1 MMRDEKILQLRR
13 KISEQ
18 LNSQIDRDYVLMG
31 LPYYLNVG
39 DILIWEGTRQYLQ
52 TVPHRCLNPGYRYR
66 EEGRIGDDTL
76 ILLQG
81 GGNFGDLWR
90 WVQDE
95 RLDIL
100 RRHPRNPAVLFPVSC
115 WYEDAELMRR
125 DAEELAGH
133 PNLTICVRD
142 QASYDRL
149 TGHFRNRILL
159 VPDMAFFIDPAPLR
173 KRVASRSR
181 GVLHVKRADK
191 ELAESRAPLIGVPPD
206 DLTIADWPS
215 METAPWHWTLYLR
228 ILGWGRKAR
237 CKRCIWR
244 VADPVVQL
252 SDLFFHQISRRLLIQ
267 QGVAFI
273 GRHRAIYTT
282 RLHAAILAILLDKEV
297 QITDNTYGKNS
308 GFYRTWLGDTD
319 GVRLEN
325 GWL

>member
-1 MMRDEKILQLRR
+1 MTGEDPVRRLRR
-13 KISEQ
+13 EIESR
-18 LNSQIDRDYVLMG
+18 LAGLVDRDYVLMG

-39 DILIWEGTRQYLQ
+39 DILIWEGTRQYLR
-52 TVPHRCLNPGYRYR
+52 TLPHRCLNPGYRYR
-66 EEGRIGDDTL
+66 EEDRIGDDTL

-133 PNLTICVRD
+133 SNLTICVRD

-173 KRVASRSR
+173 KFNVSGSNDYLYLKRS
-181 GVLHVKRADK
+181 DK
-191 ELAESRAPLIGVPPD
+191 EWVSGKAMRPPVP
-206 DLTIADWPS
+206 TRGRTVADWPS
-215 METAPWHWTLYLR
+215 LEQVPWHWALYQAVLA
-228 ILGWGRKAR
+228 WGRQAR
-237 CKRCIWR
+237 YRRGVWR
-244 VADPVVQL
+244 VSDGGVQL
-252 SDLFFHQISRRLLIQ
+252 SDWFYHQVCRRLLIR
-267 QGVAFI
+267 QGAAFI
-273 GRHRAIYTT
+273 GRHGEITTT
-282 RLHAAILAILLDKEV
+282 RLHGAILAILMDKTV
-297 QITDNTYGKNS
+297 CAVDNRDGKIS
-308 GFYRTWLGDTD
+308 AFFRTWLEGIE
-319 GVRLEN
+319 GVELVE
-325 GWL
+325 